1 MDPLDALESSLSFA
15 EIFATFACGVVAFG
29 LFIEY
34 RVEFAKALRERKIGA
49 LPLGALLVTLG
60 VAAEFVFQI
69 RTSVVVSSIRG
80 VQHMRDVDQQA
91 KIASTIE
98 RATKAEQQA
107 AEATKRA
114 EEERLERVKIEKAI
128 IDQLAQ
134 RDIKKEQIET
144 ISAAVKGRIGTIY
157 LYPLADPEASRF
169 AFAISEALK
178 AGGAD
183 VRLMLSGT
191 RDVPVFPDK
200 FNVAV
205 SITGVTIYESDG
217 KHETVDLLVRAF
229 GEAGIAI
236 QGQWTE
242 KSLSG
247 VVDGKWVA
255 DAGVQ
260 SPAIFVGLRPPPFSQ
275 FPAYATSPALEE
287 FSKNHPPTWLP
298 K

>member
-34 RVEFAKALRERKIGA
+34 RVEFAKAIRERKIGA

-80 VQHMRDVDQQA
+80 IQHMRDVDQRA
-91 KIASTIE
+91 KIADTIE

-114 EEERLERVKIEKAI
+114 EQERLERVKIEKAI
-128 IDQLAQ
+128 INQLAR
-134 RDIKKEQIET
+134 RDIKKEQIEA
-144 ISAAVKGRIGTIY
+144 ISSAIKGHIGTIY

-183 VRLMLSGT
+183 VKLMLSGT

-205 SITGVTIYESDG
+205 SITGVTIHESDG
-217 KHETVDLLVRAF
+217 QHETVDLLVRAF

-236 QGQWTE
+236 QGQWTD
-242 KSLSG
+242 KSLPG

-260 SPAIFVGLRPPPFSQ
+260 SPAIFVGLKPPPFSQ

-287 FSKNHPPTWLP
+287 FSKDHPPP
-298 K
+298 

>member
-1 MDPLDALESSLSFA
+1 MDPLDTLESSLSFA
-15 EIFATFACGVVAFG
+15 EIFATFACGVVALG

-34 RVEFAKALRERKIGA
+34 RVEFAKAIRERKIGL

-69 RTSVVVSSIRG
+69 RTAVIVASIRG
-80 VQHMRDVDQQA
+80 IQHARDSEQRT
-91 KIASTIE
+91 KIADTTE
-98 RATKAEQQA
+98 GAAKAAQRA
-107 AEATKRA
+107 AEATKKA
-114 EEERLERVKIEKAI
+114 EEEKLERVKIEKAI
-128 IDQLAQ
+128 IDELAQ
-134 RDIKKEQIET
+134 RDLKREQIEAVS
-144 ISAAVKGRIGTIY
+144 SAIKGRVGTIY

-169 AFAISEALK
+169 AFAISEMLK

-183 VRLMLSGT
+183 VKLMLSGT

-205 SITGVTIYESDG
+205 SITGVTVYESDG
-217 KHETVDLLVRAF
+217 KHEAVDLLVRAF

-236 QGQWTE
+236 QGQWSE
-242 KSLSG
+242 KSLPG

-255 DAGVQ
+255 DAGVR
-260 SPAIFVGLRPPPFSQ
+260 SPAIFVGLGPPPFSQ

-287 FSKNHPPTWLP
+287 FRKSHPPPWSP